1 MNLKKVENLLLG
13 LPAWVLSAVTVSAV
27 MYLTLVP
34 RPLPDMGVSFWEHT
48 DKVVHAIMMAGVV
61 WAVSLDIMRR
71 NRSRVIRLRFPDIVA
86 VCVAVVLF
94 GGAIELAQALNL
106 SAAGPTGPI
115 FGPTPPVRLLPVWSL
130 GGCHG
135 LIDSADQL

>member
-1 MNLKKVENLLLG
+1 MNIKKVENLLLG

-86 VCVAVVLF
+86 VCAAVVLF
-94 GGAIELAQALNL
+94 GGAIALAQGTEFIGRGADW
-106 SAAGPTGPI
+106 ADFWADTAGAVIAGMVTW
-115 FGPTPPVRLLPVWSL
+115 RLPWPYRQ
-130 GGCHG
+130 C
-135 LIDSADQL
+135 